1 MKNRTILF
9 ISALIICS
17 GLLRS
22 AVIMAQATE
31 EPPSHTFANTPPE
44 IYPFFNFMEPNLRW
58 FEERHPYL
66 GAAREYPFPE
76 NPDVVKIGFIAP
88 LDGSSAYYS
97 LNGQQML
104 NGTLLAF
111 EQANREGGYN
121 GIPFEVIARND
132 IGLWGAS
139 GSELVTLDD
148 MGVLAAIGS
157 IDGNNSHVAIRV
169 ALKLELPM
177 VNTGST
183 DPTLTDTRIPWV
195 IRTNQDDRQFNFALL
210 NEVYNMRGYNRVALL
225 RANNRYARVGTREFV
240 DGARRLGKPLVIR
253 QVYLP
258 GETDF
263 APYLEKIAE
272 ADAEAVLLWGEVNEI
287 AEIIRQMREAGMS
300 QTVFTSDKAV
310 SDYFLQLAGG
320 YAEGVVAAFPYHPH
334 SGNPELERFYE
345 NYRERF
351 GAEPGSFAVQAYD
364 GAQILIDA
372 IRRAG
377 LNRALVRD
385 EITSLETYY
394 GITGEI
400 RLDGSWNNSTPAF
413 IAEIRNGEFYFRQ
426 YEWHSASQAETAT
439 P

>member
-1 MKNRTILF
+1 MKNRTIL
-9 ISALIICS
+9 SLVVLILLS

-22 AVIMAQATE
+22 AVMMAQTAE

-44 IYPFFNFMEPNLRW
+44 IYPFFNFMEPNHRW

-76 NPDVVKIGFIAP
+76 NPDVVKIGFISP
-88 LDGSSAYYS
+88 LDGSNAYYS

-111 EQANREGGYN
+111 EEANREGGYN

-169 ALKLELPM
+169 ALKLEVPM
-177 VNTGST
+177 VNTGSP

-210 NEVYNMRGYNRVALL
+210 NEIYNVRGYERVALL
-225 RANNRYARVGTREFV
+225 RANNRYARVGTRELV
-240 DGARRLGKPLVIR
+240 DGSRRLGNPLVLR

-258 GETDF
+258 GERNF
-263 APYLEKIAE
+263 APYLEKIENSGAE
-272 ADAEAVLLWGEVNEI
+272 ALVLWGEVDEI
-287 AEIIRQMREAGMS
+287 AEIIRQMREAGMQ
-300 QTVFTSDKAV
+300 QTVFTSEKVV
-310 SDYFLQLAGG
+310 SDYFLQLAGEDS
-320 YAEGVVAAFPYHPH
+320 EGVVAVFPYNPE
-334 SGNPELERFYE
+334 SGNPDLARFIE

-351 GAEPGSFAVQAYD
+351 QKEPTHFAVQAYD
-364 GAQILIDA
+364 GSKILIEA

-385 EITSLETYY
+385 ELTALERYD
-394 GITGEI
+394 GITGRIE
-400 RLDGSWNNSTPAF
+400 LDGSWNNVTPVYMV
-413 IAEIRNGEFYFRQ
+413 EISGGEFHFYP
-426 YEWHSASQAETAT
+426 YEWVT
-439 P
+439 PTMADREIH